1 MHINFFKADKSE
13 YTLGTVSF
21 NWLNEHDAFDA
32 FSEDD
37 EYTSDIILLVTGVDK
52 CNQLADVVKTHAET
66 MPREDLRAKILGLSD
81 FLKGADKIVA
91 VLDQGFPHSSFF
103 PEDCEP
109 EAPSISREDEL
120 EGRVIELESA
130 IRWWYT
136 EKMRNY
142 NDQQYGKGELKRILN
157 NNPIVKPLD

>member
-1 MHINFFKADKSE
+1 MDKP
-13 YTLGTVSF
+13 
-21 NWLNEHDAFDA
+21 
-32 FSEDD
+32 
-37 EYTSDIILLVTGVDK
+37 
-52 CNQLADVVKTHAET
+52 QL
-66 MPREDLRAKILGLSD
+66 
-81 FLKGADKIVA
+81 
-91 VLDQGFPHSSFF
+91 
-103 PEDCEP
+103 
-109 EAPSISREDEL
+109 SREDEL